1 MNGARL
7 PGDGRCFHGS
17 FLADLDIGTV
27 PHRAHGGEDSR
38 QPGGHQRTERDQ
50 CRRCSAPCCHRIRA
64 LHAVVAV
71 VFSQGICESLTY
83 EEIQERFPQ
92 EFAWRD
98 QDKLKYRY
106 PHGESYLDLLQRVDS
121 VVLAL
126 LTSSDVLVVSHQA
139 VLRCVMAYFKGTK
152 PGKQSEME
160 RERG

>member
-1 MNGARL
+1 MPYVFRL
-7 PGDGRCFHGS
+7 LLTKLSYNLNS
-17 FLADLDIGTV
+17 F
-27 PHRAHGGEDSR
+27 PF
-38 QPGGHQRTERDQ
+38 
-50 CRRCSAPCCHRIRA
+50 APKT
-64 LHAVVAV
+64 
-71 VFSQGICESLTY
+71 QGICESLTY

-152 PGKQSEME
+152 PGKMSAPNS
-160 RERG
+160 